1 MGNQLRR
8 RMTDPAPALGAK
20 APFPVVDLHAHPAL
34 KSCLFKAQFWK
45 AHNPPAGYFPPAMC
59 VDVDAL
65 LHGGVKTLV
74 CATYVP
80 ERELFKDVWP
90 LGVLAVVHPR
100 AKHIATAPMDQLT
113 REHLD
118 AAEDMITKTRRLRG
132 DVIELARTRADL
144 ERITHQGKICMLHAV
159 EGAHHL
165 SGNLDEVD
173 YLYGR
178 GVCMMVVPHL
188 YPNQAGG
195 CVDLLTGYK
204 AARWFGCFSPKHQNA
219 SGLSPW
225 GHELV
230 DKLLDVGIIV
240 DPTHGPR
247 ELRKQVIAL
256 ARKHP
261 KRRPVVMSHVYLSAS
276 VQSPKAPD
284 PEEIRALADTGGV
297 IGIMMAQYPGP
308 DSRRLTGIELVMR
321 SIDHLV
327 RHGGEDVVAIGSDF
341 DGFTAVPRDLRS
353 PRDYGS
359 LRQVML
365 RRYPEPQV
373 AKFLSGNA
381 ERVLKTGWGR

>member
-1 MGNQLRR
+1 
-8 RMTDPAPALGAK
+8 MTDPTPALGAK

-34 KSCLFKAQFWK
+34 KSCLFKTRFWK
-45 AHNPPAGYFPPAMC
+45 AHHPPSGYFPLAMC

-65 LHGGVKTLV
+65 LQGGVKTLV

-80 ERELFKDVWP
+80 ERVLFRDVWP
-90 LGVLAVVHPR
+90 LGVLAAIHPR

-118 AAEDMITKTRRLRG
+118 AAEEMIAETRRLRG
-132 DVIELARTRADL
+132 DVIEVARTHAEL
-144 ERITHQGKICMLHAV
+144 ERITSQGKVCMLHAI

-165 SGNLDEVD
+165 GGSLDQVD
-173 YLYGR
+173 YLYER

-188 YPNQAGG
+188 YPNEAGG
-195 CVDLLTGYK
+195 CVDLLSGYK
-204 AARWFGCFSPKHQNA
+204 LARCFGCFSPKYQAA
-219 SGLSPW
+219 SGLSAW

-230 DKLLDVGIIV
+230 EKLLDVGIIV
-240 DPTHGPR
+240 DPTHGTP

-261 KRRPVVMSHVYLSAS
+261 KQRPVVVSHVYLHPSR
-276 VQSPKAPD
+276 QSGKAPD
-284 PEEIRALADTGGV
+284 SEEIRAIADTGGV

-308 DSRRLTGIELVMR
+308 GSRGLTGIEIVVQ

-327 RHGGEDVVAIGSDF
+327 RCGGEEVVAIGSDF
-341 DGFTAVPRDLRS
+341 DGFTAVPRGLTS
-353 PRDYGS
+353 PRGYTS
-359 LRQVML
+359 LRQAML
-365 RRYPEPQV
+365 SRYSEPQV

-381 ERVLKTGWGR
+381 ERVLRAGWGR

>member
-1 MGNQLRR
+1 MPGP
-8 RMTDPAPALGAK
+8 TPALGPN

-34 KSCLFKAQFWK
+34 KSCLFKTRFWK
-45 AHNPPAGYFPPAMC
+45 AHHPPAGYFPLAMC

-65 LHGGVKTLV
+65 LQGGVKTLV

-80 ERELFKDVWP
+80 ERELFQDVWP
-90 LGVLAVVHPR
+90 LRVLAAVHPR
-100 AKHIATAPMDQLT
+100 AKHIATAPMFQLT

-118 AAEDMITKTRRLRG
+118 AVEDMIAETRRQRG
-132 DVIELARTRADL
+132 DVIELARTHADL
-144 ERITHQGKICMLHAV
+144 ERITRQGKICALHAV

-173 YLYGR
+173 YLYER

-188 YPNQAGG
+188 YPNKAGG
-195 CVDLLTGYK
+195 CADLLTGYK
-204 AARWFGCFSPKHQNA
+204 VARWFGCFSPKYQAA

-240 DPTHGPR
+240 DPTHGTP

-261 KRRPVVMSHVYLSAS
+261 KQRPVVMSHVYLRPSR
-276 VQSPKAPD
+276 QSPKAPD

-297 IGIMMAQYPGP
+297 IGIMMAQYPEPG
-308 DSRRLTGIELVMR
+308 SRGLTGIEVVMQ
-321 SIDHLV
+321 SIDHLA
-327 RHGGEDVVAIGSDF
+327 RHGGEEVVAIGSDF
-341 DGFTAVPRDLRS
+341 DGFTSVPRDLKS
-353 PRDYGS
+353 PRGYTS
-359 LRQVML
+359 LRQAML
-365 RRYPEPQV
+365 RRYSESQV

-381 ERVLKTGWGR
+381 ERVLRAGWGR

>member
-1 MGNQLRR
+1 MPGP
-8 RMTDPAPALGAK
+8 TPALGPN

-34 KSCLFKAQFWK
+34 KSCLFKTRFWK
-45 AHNPPAGYFPPAMC
+45 AHHPPAGYFPLAMC

-65 LHGGVKTLV
+65 QHGGVKTLV

-80 ERELFKDVWP
+80 ERELFQDVWP
-90 LGVLAVVHPR
+90 LRVLAAVHPR
-100 AKHIATAPMDQLT
+100 AKHIATAPMFQLT

-118 AAEDMITKTRRLRG
+118 AAEDMIAETRRQRG
-132 DVIELARTRADL
+132 DVIELARTHADL
-144 ERITHQGKICMLHAV
+144 ERITRQGKICALHAV

-173 YLYGR
+173 YLYER

-188 YPNQAGG
+188 YPNKAGG
-195 CVDLLTGYK
+195 CADLLTGYK
-204 AARWFGCFSPKHQNA
+204 VARWFGCFSPKYQAA

-230 DKLLDVGIIV
+230 DKLLEVGIIV
-240 DPTHGPR
+240 DSTHGPR

-261 KRRPVVMSHVYLSAS
+261 KRRPVVMSHVYLPAS

-284 PEEIRALADTGGV
+284 PEEIRAIADTGGV

-308 DSRRLTGIELVMR
+308 DSRGLTGIEVVMQ
-321 SIDHLV
+321 SIDRLA

-341 DGFTAVPRDLRS
+341 DGFTSVPRDLKS
-353 PRDYGS
+353 PRGYTS
-359 LRQVML
+359 LRQAML
-365 RRYPEPQV
+365 RRYSESQV

-381 ERVLKTGWGR
+381 ERVLRAGWGR

>member
-1 MGNQLRR
+1 
-8 RMTDPAPALGAK
+8 
-20 APFPVVDLHAHPAL
+20 
-34 KSCLFKAQFWK
+34 
-45 AHNPPAGYFPPAMC
+45 MC

-65 LHGGVKTLV
+65 QHGGVKTLV

-80 ERELFKDVWP
+80 ERELFQDVWP
-90 LGVLAVVHPR
+90 LRVLAAVHPR
-100 AKHIATAPMDQLT
+100 AKHIATAPMFQLT

-118 AAEDMITKTRRLRG
+118 AVEDMIAETRRQRG
-132 DVIELARTRADL
+132 DVIELARTHADL
-144 ERITHQGKICMLHAV
+144 ERITRQGKICVLHAV

-173 YLYGR
+173 YLYER

-188 YPNQAGG
+188 YPNKAGG
-195 CVDLLTGYK
+195 CADLLTGYK
-204 AARWFGCFSPKHQNA
+204 VARWFGCFSPKYQAA

-230 DKLLDVGIIV
+230 DKLLEVGIIV
-240 DPTHGPR
+240 DSTHGPR

-261 KRRPVVMSHVYLSAS
+261 KRRPVVMSHVYLPAS

-284 PEEIRALADTGGV
+284 PEEIRAIADTGGV

-308 DSRRLTGIELVMR
+308 DSRGLTGIEVVMQ
-321 SIDHLV
+321 SIDRLA

-341 DGFTAVPRDLRS
+341 DGFTSVPRDLKS
-353 PRDYGS
+353 PRGYTS
-359 LRQVML
+359 LRQAML
-365 RRYPEPQV
+365 RRYSESQV

-381 ERVLKTGWGR
+381 ERVLRAGWGR